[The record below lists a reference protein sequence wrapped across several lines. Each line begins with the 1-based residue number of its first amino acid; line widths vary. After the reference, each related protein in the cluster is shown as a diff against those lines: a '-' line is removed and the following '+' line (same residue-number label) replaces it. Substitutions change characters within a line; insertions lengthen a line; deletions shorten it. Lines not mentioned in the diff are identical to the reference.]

1 TINAPLQDCGYAAV
15 GMGTDYEHALRRC
28 LQPCGAVL
36 LFQLLQAQTG
46 AVASFWV
53 GLLAQDRG
61 YQGGRL
67 RTDLARPGDQ
77 RRGSPLS
84 MCAVRRRHVLWVG
97 RVLPL
102 LVAA

>member
-1 TINAPLQDCGYAAV
+1 HPACNI
-15 GMGTDYEHALRRC
+15 
-28 LQPCGAVL
+28 QPCGAVL
-36 LFQLLQAQTG
+36 LLQVLQAQTR
-46 AVASFWV
+46 AVASLWV

-77 RRGSPLS
+77 RRGTPLS
-84 MCAVRRRHVLWVG
+84 MCAVRRRHVLSVG

-102 LVAA
+102 GDARLTASRYSRSKPCASLNNASA